1 MLFTVWTGRRHRP
14 TRDLDLT
21 SHGNES
27 AEELAAVFREIAELP
42 VEPDGLEFDAEGI
55 AISNIRED
63 QEYHGKRVITFPTL
77 LDSPTPHIKAYPPEA
92 VIAEKL
98 QAMVT
103 LGIRNSRMKDFYDIL
118 IMSREFSFDSGCLA
132 AAIAAT
138 FKRRNT
144 PLPSSKPFAFTDEF
158 GTDTDLR

>member
-1 MLFTVWTGRRHRP
+1 
-14 TRDLDLT
+14 
-21 SHGNES
+21 
-27 AEELAAVFREIAELP
+27 
-42 VEPDGLEFDAEGI
+42 
-55 AISNIRED
+55 
-63 QEYHGKRVITFPTL
+63 
-77 LDSPTPHIKAYPPEA
+77 
-92 VIAEKL
+92 
-98 QAMVT
+98 MVT

-158 GTDTDLR
+158 GTDTDKVTQWNAFLKRNQLDSPTADFTSVVGEISRFLLPLVGAAKASSGPALTWKPGGPWQ